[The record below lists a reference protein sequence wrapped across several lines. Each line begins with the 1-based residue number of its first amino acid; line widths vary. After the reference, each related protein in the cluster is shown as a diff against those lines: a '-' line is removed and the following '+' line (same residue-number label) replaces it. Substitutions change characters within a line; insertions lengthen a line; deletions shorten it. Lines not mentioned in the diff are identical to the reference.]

1 MLPVVLCSGLQAQG
15 VEGELQ
21 EVAERLA
28 AAQRAQLDLISPRNY
43 ERASER
49 LADARER
56 HANGSRVEDVLSRL
70 VDARR
75 YLEEAERLRADGERL
90 LGPALRTRATALD
103 EAAPQWVPG
112 AWRNAQETLLD
123 AGRRL
128 ESSDPDEAA
137 LLAERAAGLF
147 AEAER
152 EAVRVSVLGDA
163 WTARDGATGAR
174 APDLAPAAFGE
185 AVERLTEADRL
196 LATDRSRREEAVSI
210 AASASAGFRRA
221 AILAAITD
229 SVNSRL
235 LSVEQVVARHEAELD
250 AIADALGVEADYSA
264 GTDPAALL
272 LLADIRRLL
281 EERADLGDR
290 LETEQRQSTALRARV
305 DTLEVRLAQLEAREA
320 DVAARLRA
328 RERREQKIREVAAIF
343 LAEEGEVVATS
354 DRLTLRL
361 TGMTFATGS
370 SEIDPELYPL
380 LTKVQRVLSEFPEAP
395 ATIEGHTDSRGNDA
409 SNLALSRRRAF
420 AVREYLLA
428 NMPIS
433 ADRLAAVGFGEERP
447 VASNDTA
454 DGRAR
459 NRRIDVV
466 LVIGS

>member
-147 AEAER
+147 AEPNGKRFVSPVWAMRGLPETGPPER
-152 EAVRVSVLGDA
+152 GPPTWRPRRSVR
-163 WTARDGATGAR
+163 
-174 APDLAPAAFGE
+174 P
-185 AVERLTEADRL
+185 
-196 LATDRSRREEAVSI
+196 
-210 AASASAGFRRA
+210 
-221 AILAAITD
+221 
-229 SVNSRL
+229 
-235 LSVEQVVARHEAELD
+235 
-250 AIADALGVEADYSA
+250 
-264 GTDPAALL
+264 
-272 LLADIRRLL
+272 
-281 EERADLGDR
+281 
-290 LETEQRQSTALRARV
+290 
-305 DTLEVRLAQLEAREA
+305 
-320 DVAARLRA
+320 
-328 RERREQKIREVAAIF
+328 
-343 LAEEGEVVATS
+343 
-354 DRLTLRL
+354 
-361 TGMTFATGS
+361 S
-370 SEIDPELYPL
+370 S
-380 LTKVQRVLSEFPEAP
+380 
-395 ATIEGHTDSRGNDA
+395 G
-409 SNLALSRRRAF
+409 
-420 AVREYLLA
+420 
-428 NMPIS
+428 
-433 ADRLAAVGFGEERP
+433 
-447 VASNDTA
+447 
-454 DGRAR
+454 
-459 NRRIDVV
+459 
-466 LVIGS
+466 